1 MDERDVESYFYH
13 KMFEIYQSQHRIVR
27 VSKQKIL
34 CNQVVPVLRFKDT
47 AVFYRPRSSE
57 NLQKRIHLFG
67 RQSARFPQKL
77 LIRLPSV
84 YRFPYRSPKLSLVL
98 QSQKTISLLI
108 TIRISLNTH
117 IDKFVYR
124 SDLETKIL
132 ACFPSKSL
140 NYTAINLFL
149 PKLSTLTIAKF
160 TISTRI
166 DITLQTSVK

>member
-1 MDERDVESYFYH
+1 M
-13 KMFEIYQSQHRIVR
+13 R
-27 VSKQKIL
+27 VSIQKIL

-47 AVFYRPRSSE
+47 VVFYRPRSSE

-77 LIRLPSV
+77 LITLPSV

-108 TIRISLNTH
+108 TITISLNTH

-132 ACFPSKSL
+132 ALFPSKSL
-140 NYTAINLFL
+140 NYTAINFFL
-149 PKLSTLTIAKF
+149 QKMSTLTIAKF
-160 TISTRI
+160 TIFTRTN
-166 DITLQTSVK
+166 ITLQAGVK